1 MAVCLLGRN
10 CSVLWGADGLP
21 RGVGLLGDPIL
32 LAGIEGAGQVV
43 VYGQVIKFILTMAVL
58 CDRSRAK

>member
-1 MAVCLLGRN
+1 M
-10 CSVLWGADGLP
+10 
-21 RGVGLLGDPIL
+21 L
-32 LAGIEGAGQVV
+32 LAGIEAAGQVV